1 MMRRLICFACTVAMA
16 LVLLC
21 TPAAAQELNM
31 LDLDSEPTIGTSSAA
46 AVMDEFGN
54 VLFSY
59 NGDVELPLASITK
72 VMTAMVALD
81 SGIPL
86 DQELEFVYE
95 EYPEGSQLAGYQIG
109 DVVTFGEL
117 LRVTL
122 IYSANDAATNVAYAV
137 AGSKEAFADLMN
149 QKATEIGMEH
159 THFTN
164 PHGLEEEGH
173 HSTALDLLVMG
184 RYAMEHYPFIRET
197 VHTPSIT
204 IVANGQPV
212 TLESTDH
219 LMGTYEGLLGIKTGN
234 TESGASFLGAACRNN
249 VMLYSCVLCRDDS
262 WGRFEDTASLLDWA
276 YGLYEQKALARSNW
290 ILRVA
295 PWQDGFWLRCPVS
308 AQRDV
313 TGYVFPDQR
322 VSYTTVQYKPNSLV
336 AANSTYGTTLWEQG
350 ERSVGSVAYQTSRP
364 QQSAAWNPIALPL
377 FAA

>member
-59 NGDVELPLASITK
+59 NGDVELPMASITK

-137 AGSKEAFADLMN
+137 AGSKEAFAVLMDPE
-149 QKATEIGMEH
+149 ATEIGMEH

-184 RYAMEHYPFIRET
+184 RYAMEREL
-197 VHTPSIT
+197 VKAQS
-204 IVANGQPV
+204 
-212 TLESTDH
+212 
-219 LMGTYEGLLGIKTGN
+219 
-234 TESGASFLGAACRNN
+234 
-249 VMLYSCVLCRDDS
+249 
-262 WGRFEDTASLLDWA
+262 A
-276 YGLYEQKALARSNW
+276 YGEVHVKRSRGFGVTREKAEYEDLARLAREN
-290 ILRVA
+290 
-295 PWQDGFWLRCPVS
+295 GVS
-308 AQRDV
+308 LRDV
-313 TGYVFPDQR
+313 
-322 VSYTTVQYKPNSLV
+322 KNSI
-336 AANSTYGTTLWEQG
+336 GK
-350 ERSVGSVAYQTSRP
+350 
-364 QQSAAWNPIALPL
+364 
-377 FAA
+377 